1 MIKREI
7 TTIAEVWQFHG
18 FFVALSVALYYYLP
32 SFLIFIALAIGLALM
47 GVMTLFVKKRFSDNL
62 VRVKMLQGFSGL
74 IHAIVFSFLFALLT
88 GKDLRGIFSIFIL
101 LFAIV
106 VVLVIS
112 INAAYYKLK
121 IWETSSARKKFL
133 TVFMVLSIPL
143 WFWFNSVV
151 KNNFLLRAQGLCIV
165 MSIMQCI
172 LTTNFSRAREFI
184 DINNLSSNSD

>member
-7 TTIAEVWQFHG
+7 TTITEVWQFHG
-18 FFVALSVALYYYLP
+18 LFATFCVLLYYYLP
-32 SFLIFIALAIGLALM
+32 SLLIFVALAIGLALM

-101 LFAIV
+101 LFTLV
-106 VVLVIS
+106 VVLIIS

-133 TVFMVLSIPL
+133 TVFMTLSIL
-143 WFWFNSVV
+143 LFFLFNTVV
-151 KNNFLLRAQGLCIV
+151 KNNLFLRAQGFCIV
-165 MSIMQCI
+165 LLIMQCI

-184 DINNLSSNSD
+184 NINNLSSNGD